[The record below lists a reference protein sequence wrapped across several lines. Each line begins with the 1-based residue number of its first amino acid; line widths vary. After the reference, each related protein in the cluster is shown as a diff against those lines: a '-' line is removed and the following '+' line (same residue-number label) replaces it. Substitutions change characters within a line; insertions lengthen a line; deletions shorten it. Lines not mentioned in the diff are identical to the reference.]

1 MVVQEY
7 RLYNTFILLNRLGR
21 LFSEEKLG
29 GEDVRRTLR
38 AKRIQLTIGVN
49 CRTIYG
55 LRRFK
60 MSINLKEDIKPIS
73 YIKTN
78 AADMMKYIN
87 ENHNPIIITQNGEA
101 KGVLMDIESYQE
113 IKDAF
118 ALVGI
123 IQLAEDDIKKDQV
136 QSADEVFAELE
147 RKYF

>member
-1 MVVQEY
+1 
-7 RLYNTFILLNRLGR
+7 
-21 LFSEEKLG
+21 
-29 GEDVRRTLR
+29 
-38 AKRIQLTIGVN
+38 
-49 CRTIYG
+49 
-55 LRRFK
+55 

-113 IKDAF
+113 IKNAF
-118 ALVGI
+118 ALMGI
-123 IQLAEDDIKKDQV
+123 IQLAETDIKNGNV
-136 QSADEVFAELE
+136 QSAEEVFSELE